1 MRTEKI
7 QVGIVGMGSIA
18 RNRHVAA
25 LRAHADQVA
34 IRAICDPDPAALE
47 RGCADDPALQRADAY
62 RDARSLLADPAIDAV
77 LLALPN
83 HLHLEGCRQAAAAGK
98 HILLEKP
105 IARTPA
111 EADEVIA
118 AARQA
123 GVMLM
128 VAHSDRY
135 SPVFRE
141 TRRLLDEGA
150 LGEVIALH
158 VDHYSNYV
166 NPPGG
171 WRRSRE
177 LIGGGCVMD
186 TGIHQLDLLSW
197 YLGTPVEVFAYSATD
212 PARLESEVVCTAIFK
227 FTGGAIAEFF
237 CNWAAFRSP
246 PARIRNNEG
255 LSVFGKRGTLYVM
268 DYETLILA
276 SPTDDPALPRT
287 REIKVDNPGEWVV
300 MWGHF
305 IDCLRTGSVPLTN
318 GPESKKAVELVAAIH
333 RSLDSGTPVPLAGQ
347 R

>member
-1 MRTEKI
+1 MSIGDRQI
-7 QVGIVGMGSIA
+7 QVGIVGMGHITRS
-18 RNRHVAA
+18 RHLAA
-25 LRAHADQVA
+25 LRAHGGDVA
-34 IRAICDPDPAALE
+34 IRAICDADPAALE
-47 RGCADDPALQRADAY
+47 RGRADAPEA
-62 RDARSLLADPAIDAV
+62 DAYTDSRELLADPAIDAV

-83 HLHLEGCRQAAAAGK
+83 HLHLEGVRQAAAAGK

-118 AARQA
+118 AAQGA

-128 VAHSDRY
+128 IAHSDRY

-150 LGEVIALH
+150 LGAVVALH
-158 VDHYSNYV
+158 VEHHSNYV

-197 YLGTPVEVFAYSATD
+197 YLGTPAEVFAYAATD
-212 PARLESEVVCTAIFK
+212 PARLESEVVCTAVFK
-227 FTGGAIAEFF
+227 FAGGAVAELF

-246 PARIRNNEG
+246 PARIRHNEG
-255 LSVFGKRGTLYVM
+255 LSVFGTRASLYVM
-268 DYETLILA
+268 DDETLILA
-276 SPTDDPALPRT
+276 SPTDDPRAPRT
-287 REIKVDNPGEWVV
+287 RELKVDNPGEWVV

-305 IDCLRTGSVPLTN
+305 IDCLRSGATPLTN
-318 GPESKKAVELVAAIH
+318 GPESTKAVELVAAIY
-333 RSLDSGTPVPLAGQ
+333 RSLDSGAPVAPRAGT
-347 R
+347 

>member
-1 MRTEKI
+1 MEQI
-7 QVGIVGMGSIA
+7 QVGIIGMGSIA
-18 RNRHVAA
+18 RSRHLAA
-25 LRAHADQVA
+25 LRAHADRVA
-34 IRAICDPDPAALE
+34 IRAICDPDPGALE
-47 RGCADDPALQRADAY
+47 CGRAAVPEADAY
-62 RDARSLLADPAIDAV
+62 RDARVLLAEPAIDAV

-128 VAHSDRY
+128 IAHSDRY

-141 TRRLLDEGA
+141 TRRLLDEGV

-171 WRRSRE
+171 WRRSRD

-197 YLGTPVEVFAYSATD
+197 YLGTPAEVFAYSATD
-212 PARLESEVVCTAIFK
+212 PARLESEVVCTAVFK

-255 LSVFGKRGTLYVM
+255 LSVFGKRGSLYVM

-276 SPTDDPALPRT
+276 SPSTDPALPHT
-287 REIKVDNPGEWVV
+287 RELKVDNPGEWVV

-305 IDCLRTGSVPLTN
+305 IDCLRTGAVPLTN
-318 GPESKKAVELVAAIH
+318 GPESKKAVELVAAIY
-333 RSLDSGTPVPLAGQ
+333 RSLESGAPVPLAG
-347 R
+347 

>member
-1 MRTEKI
+1 M
-7 QVGIVGMGSIA
+7 
-18 RNRHVAA
+18 
-25 LRAHADQVA
+25 
-34 IRAICDPDPAALE
+34 
-47 RGCADDPALQRADAY
+47 
-62 RDARSLLADPAIDAV
+62 

-83 HLHLEGCRQAAAAGK
+83 HLHLEGCRQAAAASK

-111 EADEVIA
+111 EADAVIA

-128 VAHSDRY
+128 IAHSDRY

-141 TRRLLDEGA
+141 TRRLLDQDA

-197 YLGTPVEVFAYSATD
+197 YLGPPAEVFAYSATD
-212 PARLESEVVCTAIFK
+212 PARLEAEVVCAAVFR
-227 FTGGAIAEFF
+227 FVGGAIAEFF
-237 CNWAAFRSP
+237 CNWGAFRSP
-246 PARIRNNEG
+246 PVRIRQNEG
-255 LSVFGKRGTLYVM
+255 LSVFGKRATLYVM
-268 DYETLILA
+268 DHETLLLA
-276 SPTDDPALPRT
+276 HPTDDPGVPRLEEIPVENRRRLGGDVGALHRLPAYRRHAAYQWTGVEEGRGAGGGHLPQPRERSARVA
-287 REIKVDNPGEWVV
+287 REVTPRCW
-300 MWGHF
+300 
-305 IDCLRTGSVPLTN
+305 RRPS
-318 GPESKKAVELVAAIH
+318 AADEADH
-333 RSLDSGTPVPLAGQ
+333 RSSAVPLATLRLRTAVRQ
-347 R
+347 TPPYLPTRPTPD

>member
-1 MRTEKI
+1 MSRGKI
-7 QVGIVGMGSIA
+7 QVGMIGMGSIA
-18 RNRHVAA
+18 RNRHMAA

-34 IRAICDPDPAALE
+34 VRAICDADPAAVE
-47 RGCADDPALQRADAY
+47 RSRADLPEADAY
-62 RDARSLLADPAIDAV
+62 TDSRALLADPAIDAV

-105 IARTPA
+105 ISRTPA

-128 VAHSDRY
+128 IAHSDRY
-135 SPVFRE
+135 SAVFRE

-197 YLGTPVEVFAYSATD
+197 YLGTPAEVFAYAATD

-227 FTGGAIAEFF
+227 FAGGAVAEFF
-237 CNWAAFRSP
+237 CNWGAFQSP

-268 DYETLILA
+268 DYETLLLA
-276 SPTDDPALPRT
+276 SPTDDPKLPRT
-287 REIKVDNPGEWVV
+287 RELKVENPGEWVV

-305 IDCLRTGSVPLTN
+305 IDCLRKGATPLTN
-318 GPESKKAVELVAAIH
+318 GPESKKAVELVAAIY
-333 RSLDSGTPVPLAGQ
+333 RSLESGAPAPLPAA